1 MAELLVRGGC
11 VIDMRPH
18 PVVLRDTDVHV
29 VDGRI
34 AAVGPGLVVPGAD
47 VVDARQRIV
56 LPGFVD
62 THRHG
67 WQSVL
72 RASALDVD
80 LGGYLERVA
89 GRLARALGPDDV
101 ATASLLTGLECLD
114 AGVTTVQDHAHIAF
128 TPEHAAAVVEGLQA
142 AGVRAVFGY
151 GRPVL
156 SEPQPWRPGDVRR
169 VRQEV
174 LPGDDGLV
182 TMMLAALGPTHGGV
196 EEAVADWNLA
206 RELGLRVA
214 VHIGAS
220 PEVPRPVALL
230 RELGIVA
237 PGTLYVHG
245 NSLPDD
251 ELGLIAG
258 TGGALSITPA
268 VEARMG
274 HGAPVLG
281 RARARGVPTG
291 LGVDVVT
298 TVPGDMFSVMR
309 AALLSVDASGGER
322 VPMADVVAAATL
334 GGATAL
340 GMADRIGSLRPG
352 AQADIV
358 LLRTDAVGAAG
369 GHDPV
374 GLAVNAHPGL
384 VDTVLVAGRVV
395 KRDGRLLHPAVA
407 EVVAAANEVATRLT
421 PSAP

>member
-1 MAELLVRGGC
+1 VSEILIKGGC
-11 VIDMRPH
+11 VVDMRPH

-29 VDGRI
+29 VDGVV
-34 AAVGPGLVVPGAD
+34 AAVGRGLDAPGAE
-47 VVDARQRIV
+47 VIDARARVV

-72 RASALDVD
+72 RAAALDVD
-80 LGGYLERVA
+80 LAGYLDRVA
-89 GRLARALGPDDV
+89 GRLAPALDPADV

-114 AGVTTVQDHAHIAF
+114 AGITTVQDHAHIAY

-142 AGVRAVFGY
+142 SGVRAVFGY

-156 SEPQPWRPGDVRR
+156 DEPRPWFAGDVRR
-169 VRQEV
+169 VRTDV

-182 TMMLAALGPTHGGV
+182 TMMLAATGPSYLPV
-196 EEAVADWNLA
+196 EEVAAEWALA
-206 RELGLRVA
+206 RELDLRIA
-214 VHIGAS
+214 VHVGAG
-220 PEVPRPVALL
+220 PVARRPVVLL
-230 RELGIVA
+230 RELGIA
-237 PGTLYVHG
+237 EPGTVYVHG

-251 ELGLIAG
+251 ELTLIAD

-274 HGAPVLG
+274 HGAPTLG
-281 RARARGVPTG
+281 RVQALGVPAG

-309 AALLSVDASGGER
+309 AAALTVDASGGER
-322 VPMADVVAAATL
+322 VPMADVLRAATL

-358 LLRTDAVGAAG
+358 LLRTDAVGVAG
-369 GHDPV
+369 AHDPV
-374 GLAVNAHPGL
+374 GVAVNAHPGL

-407 EVVAAANEVATRLT
+407 EVVAAANGVARRLV
-421 PSAP
+421 AG

>member
-1 MAELLVRGGC
+1 VTDILIRGGC
-11 VIDMRPH
+11 VVDMRPH
-18 PVVLRDTDVHV
+18 PVVLPDTDVHV

-34 AAVGPGLVVPGAD
+34 AAVGPGLAAAGAE
-47 VVDARQRIV
+47 VIDARNRIV

-72 RASALDVD
+72 RAAALDVD
-80 LGGYLERVA
+80 LAGYLERVA
-89 GRLARALGPDDV
+89 GRLAPALRPDDV

-114 AGVTTVQDHAHIAF
+114 AGITTVQDHAHIAF
-128 TPEHAAAVVEGLQA
+128 TPEHAAAVVEGLQDS
-142 AGVRAVFGY
+142 GVRAVFGY
-151 GRPVL
+151 GRPVRAQ
-156 SEPQPWRPGDVRR
+156 PQPWRAGDVRR
-169 VRQEV
+169 VRAEV
-174 LPGDDGLV
+174 LPDDDGLV
-182 TMMLAALGPTHGGV
+182 TMRLAALGPTHGDV
-196 EEAVADWNLA
+196 EEAVADWHLA
-206 RELGLRVA
+206 RELGLRIA
-214 VHIGAS
+214 VHIGAT
-220 PEVPRPVALL
+220 PAVARPVALL
-230 RELGIVA
+230 RELGVVA

-251 ELGLIAG
+251 ELSLIAG

-274 HGAPVLG
+274 HGAPTLG
-281 RARARGVPTG
+281 RVRALGVPAG

-309 AALLSVDASGGER
+309 SALLTVDASGGER
-322 VPMADVVAAATL
+322 VPMADILQAATL

-340 GMADRIGSLRPG
+340 GMADRIGSLRTG
-352 AQADIV
+352 AQADVV

-374 GLAVNAHPGL
+374 GVAVNAHPGL

-395 KRDGRLLHPAVA
+395 KRDGRLLHPGVA
-407 EVVAAANEVATRLT
+407 EVVVEAGEVARRL
-421 PSAP
+421 AGA

>member
-1 MAELLVRGGC
+1 MSEILIRGGC
-11 VIDMRPH
+11 VVDMRPQ

-29 VDGRI
+29 VDGTI
-34 AAVGPGLVVPGAD
+34 AAVGRGLDAPGAE
-47 VVDARQRIV
+47 VVEARERIV

-72 RASALDVD
+72 RAAALDVD
-80 LGGYLERVA
+80 LAGYLERVA
-89 GRLARALGPDDV
+89 GRLAPALRPDDV

-114 AGVTTVQDHAHIAF
+114 AGITTVQDHSHVAY

-142 AGVRAVFGY
+142 SGVRAVFGY

-156 SEPQPWRPGDVRR
+156 DQPRPWRGGDVRR
-169 VRQEV
+169 VRTDV
-174 LPGDDGLV
+174 LPDDDALV
-182 TMMLAALGPTHGGV
+182 TMLLAAVGPSYSPV
-196 EEAVADWNLA
+196 EEVVAEWGLA
-206 RELGLRVA
+206 RELGLRIA
-214 VHIGAS
+214 VHVGAG
-220 PEVPRPVALL
+220 PVAQRPVALL
-230 RELGIVA
+230 RELGVVT

-245 NSLPDD
+245 NSLPDA
-251 ELGLIAG
+251 ELSLIAA

-274 HGAPVLG
+274 HGAPMLG
-281 RARARGVPTG
+281 RVRALGVPAG

-309 AALLSVDASGGER
+309 AALLTVDASGGVR
-322 VPMADVVAAATL
+322 VPMADVVTAATL

-340 GMADRIGSLRPG
+340 GMADRIGSLRIG

-358 LLRTDAVGAAG
+358 LLRTDVVSSAG
-369 GHDPV
+369 GHDPIGTV
-374 GLAVNAHPGL
+374 VNAHPGL

-395 KRDGRLLHPAVA
+395 KRDGRLLHPRVA
-407 EVVAAANEVATRLT
+407 DVVAAANGVARRL
-421 PSAP
+421 AGV

>member
-1 MAELLVRGGC
+1 VAEILVRGGC

-18 PVVLRDTDVHV
+18 PMVLRDTDVHV

-34 AAVGPGLVVPGAD
+34 AAVGPGLAAPGAD
-47 VVDARQRIV
+47 VIDARERIV
-56 LPGFVD
+56 LPGLVD

-89 GRLARALGPDDV
+89 GRLAPALRPADV

-142 AGVRAVFGY
+142 SGVRAVFGY
-151 GRPVL
+151 GRPVR
-156 SEPQPWRPGDVRR
+156 SEPQPWLPDDVRR
-169 VRQEV
+169 VRTEV
-174 LPGDDGLV
+174 LPDDDGLV
-182 TMMLAALGPTHGGV
+182 TMLLAALGPTHGGV
-196 EEAVADWNLA
+196 EETVADWNLA

-214 VHIGAS
+214 VHIGAGRA
-220 PEVPRPVALL
+220 VPRPVGLL

-251 ELGLIAG
+251 ELALIAG

-274 HGAPVLG
+274 HGAPMLG
-281 RARARGVPTG
+281 RVRALGVPTG

-298 TVPGDMFSVMR
+298 TVPGDLFSVMR
-309 AALLSVDASGGER
+309 AALLTVDASGGER
-322 VPMADVVAAATL
+322 VPAADVLEAATL

-374 GLAVNAHPGL
+374 GVAVNAHPGL

-395 KRDGRLLHPAVA
+395 KRDGRLLHPRVA
-407 EVVAAANEVATRLT
+407 EVVAAANEVAARL
-421 PSAP
+421 AP

>member
-1 MAELLVRGGC
+1 VGNGLEAAGAE
-11 VIDMRPH
+11 
-18 PVVLRDTDVHV
+18 
-29 VDGRI
+29 
-34 AAVGPGLVVPGAD
+34 
-47 VVDARQRIV
+47 VVDARERIV

-72 RASALDVD
+72 RATALDVD
-80 LGGYLERVA
+80 LAGYLQRVT
-89 GRLARALGPDDV
+89 GRLAAALEPADV

-114 AGVTTVQDHAHIAF
+114 AGITTVQDHAHIAF

-142 AGVRAVFGY
+142 SGVRAVFGY
-151 GRPVL
+151 GRPVC
-156 SEPQPWRPGDVRR
+156 SEPQPWRADDVRR
-169 VRQEV
+169 LRADV
-174 LPGDDGLV
+174 LPDDEGLV
-182 TMMLAALGPTHGGV
+182 TMLLAAAGPSYASV
-196 EEAVADWNLA
+196 EEAVADWHLA
-206 RELGLRVA
+206 RELGLRIA
-214 VHIGAS
+214 VHIGVS
-220 PEVPRPVALL
+220 PAVPRPVSLL

-251 ELGLIAG
+251 ELVLIAD
-258 TGGALSITPA
+258 TAGALSITPA

-274 HGAPVLG
+274 HGAPTLSRV
-281 RARARGVPTG
+281 RALGVPAG

-309 AALLSVDASGGER
+309 AGLLSVDASGGER
-322 VPMADVVAAATL
+322 VPMADILRAATL

-340 GMADRIGSLRPG
+340 GMADRIGSLRTG

-358 LLRTDAVGAAG
+358 LLRTDAVSTAG

-395 KRDGRLLHPAVA
+395 KRDGRLLHPRVA
-407 EVVAAANEVATRLT
+407 EVVAEAGKVATRL
-421 PSAP
+421 AGV

>member
-1 MAELLVRGGC
+1 VPEVLIKGGC
-11 VIDMRPH
+11 VVDMRPQ

-29 VDGRI
+29 VGGRI
-34 AAVGPGLVVPGAD
+34 AAVGPQLAAPGAE
-47 VVDARQRIV
+47 VIDARNRIV

-72 RASALDVD
+72 RAAALDVD
-80 LGGYLERVA
+80 LAGYLERVA
-89 GRLARALGPDDV
+89 GHLAPALRPDDV

-114 AGVTTVQDHAHIAF
+114 AGITTVQDHAHIAF

-142 AGVRAVFGY
+142 SGVRAVFGY

-156 SEPQPWRPGDVRR
+156 DQPRPWRAGDVRR
-169 VRQEV
+169 IRTDV

-182 TMMLAALGPTHGGV
+182 TMLLAAVGPSYTPV
-196 EEAVADWNLA
+196 EEVVAEWGLA
-206 RELGLRVA
+206 RELGLRIA
-214 VHIGAS
+214 VHVGAG
-220 PEVPRPVALL
+220 PVAQRPVALL
-230 RELGIVA
+230 RELGVVA

-251 ELGLIAG
+251 ELSLIAG

-274 HGAPVLG
+274 HGAPMLG
-281 RARARGVPTG
+281 RVRALGVPAG

-309 AALLSVDASGGER
+309 AALLTVDASGGER
-322 VPMADVVAAATL
+322 VPMADIVAAATL

-340 GMADRIGSLRPG
+340 GMADRIGSLRTG
-352 AQADIV
+352 AQADVV

-374 GLAVNAHPGL
+374 GVAVNAHPGL

-395 KRDGRLLHPAVA
+395 KRDGRLLHSGVA
-407 EVVAAANEVATRLT
+407 EVVEAANGVARRL
-421 PSAP
+421 AGV

>member
-1 MAELLVRGGC
+1 MLIRGGC
-11 VIDMRPH
+11 VVDMRPR
-18 PVVLRDTDVHV
+18 PIVLRDTDVHV
-29 VDGRI
+29 VDGRV
-34 AAVGPGLVVPGAD
+34 AAVGKGLAAPGAE
-47 VVDARQRIV
+47 VVDARDRIV
-56 LPGFVD
+56 LPGLVD

-72 RASALDVD
+72 RAAALDTD
-80 LGGYLERVA
+80 LAGYLERVA
-89 GRLARALGPDDV
+89 GRLAPALEPADV

-114 AGVTTVQDHAHIAF
+114 AGVTTVQDHAHIAY

-142 AGVRAVFGY
+142 SGVRAVFGY

-156 SEPQPWRPGDVRR
+156 DEPRPWRAADVRR
-169 VRQEV
+169 VRTEV

-182 TMMLAALGPTHGGV
+182 TMALAAVGPSYVPV
-196 EEAVADWNLA
+196 EEVVAEWGLA
-206 RELGLRVA
+206 RDLGLPIA
-214 VHIGAS
+214 VHVGAG
-220 PEVPRPVALL
+220 PVAHRPVALL
-230 RELGIVA
+230 RELGLA
-237 PGTLYVHG
+237 TPGTLYVHG

-251 ELGLIAG
+251 ELALIAD

-274 HGAPVLG
+274 HGAPTLG
-281 RARARGVPTG
+281 RVRALGVPAG

-309 AALLSVDASGGER
+309 AALLAVDASGGER
-322 VPMADVVAAATL
+322 VPTADVLAAATL

-340 GMADRIGSLRPG
+340 GLADRIGSLRVG

-358 LLRTDAVGAAG
+358 LLRTDAVGSAG

-395 KRDGRLLHPAVA
+395 KRDGRLLHPRVA
-407 EVVAAANEVATRLT
+407 EVVAAANGVATRL
-421 PSAP
+421 AG

>member
-1 MAELLVRGGC
+1 MSEILIQGGC
-11 VIDMRPH
+11 VVDMRPY

-29 VDGRI
+29 VDDRI
-34 AAVGPGLVVPGAD
+34 AAAGNGLEAAGAE
-47 VVDARQRIV
+47 VVDARERIV

-72 RASALDVD
+72 RATALDVD
-80 LGGYLERVA
+80 LAGYLQRVT
-89 GRLARALGPDDV
+89 GRLAAALEPADV

-114 AGVTTVQDHAHIAF
+114 AGITTVQDHAHIAF

-142 AGVRAVFGY
+142 SGVRAVFGY
-151 GRPVL
+151 GRPVC
-156 SEPQPWRPGDVRR
+156 SEPQPWRADDVRR
-169 VRQEV
+169 LRADV
-174 LPGDDGLV
+174 LRRDDGLV
-182 TMMLAALGPTHGGV
+182 TMLLAAAGPSYASV
-196 EEAVADWNLA
+196 EEAVADWHLA
-206 RELGLRVA
+206 RELGLRIA
-214 VHIGAS
+214 VHIGVS
-220 PEVPRPVALL
+220 PAVPRPVSLL

-251 ELGLIAG
+251 ELALIAD

-274 HGAPVLG
+274 HGAPTLG
-281 RARARGVPTG
+281 RVRALGVPAG

-309 AALLSVDASGGER
+309 AGLLSVDASGWER
-322 VPMADVVAAATL
+322 VPMADIVAAATL

-340 GMADRIGSLRPG
+340 GMADRIGSLRTG

-358 LLRTDAVGAAG
+358 LLRTDAVSTAGA
-369 GHDPV
+369 HDPV

-395 KRDGRLLHPAVA
+395 KRDGRLLHPRAA
-407 EVVAAANEVATRLT
+407 EVVAEAGKVATRL
-421 PSAP
+421 AGV

>member
-1 MAELLVRGGC
+1 MAEILVRGGC

-34 AAVGPGLVVPGAD
+34 AAVGPGLVAPGAE

-80 LGGYLERVA
+80 LGGYLDHVA
-89 GRLARALGPDDV
+89 GRLAPALEPDDV

-128 TPEHAAAVVEGLQA
+128 TPEHAAAVVDGLQA
-142 AGVRAVFGY
+142 SGVRAVFGY
-151 GRPVL
+151 GRPVR
-156 SEPQPWRPGDVRR
+156 SEPQPWRAGDVRR
-169 VRQEV
+169 VRTEV

-182 TMMLAALGPTHGGV
+182 TMVLAALGPTHGGV
-196 EEAVADWNLA
+196 DEAVADWKLA

-220 PEVPRPVALL
+220 PAVPRPVALL

-258 TGGALSITPA
+258 TGGALSVTPA

-281 RARARGVPTG
+281 RARAFGVPTG

-322 VPMADVVAAATL
+322 VPMADVLAAATL

-340 GMADRIGSLRPG
+340 GMADRIGSLRTG

-358 LLRTDAVGAAG
+358 LLRTDVVGAAG

-407 EVVAAANEVATRLT
+407 EVVAAANEVATRL
-421 PSAP
+421 ALL

>member
-1 MAELLVRGGC
+1 VSEILIRGGC
-11 VIDMRPH
+11 VVDMRPH

-34 AAVGPGLVVPGAD
+34 AAVGRGLTAPGAE
-47 VVDARQRIV
+47 VVNARERIV

-67 WQSVL
+67 WLSVL
-72 RASALDVD
+72 RAAALDDD
-80 LGGYLERVA
+80 LGSYLDRVT
-89 GRLARALGPDDV
+89 GRFAPALDPADV

-114 AGVTTVQDHAHIAF
+114 AGITTVQDHAHIAY

-151 GRPVL
+151 GRPVFA
-156 SEPQPWRPGDVRR
+156 EPQQWRADDVRR
-169 VRQEV
+169 VRTDV
-174 LPGDDGLV
+174 LPDDDGLV
-182 TMMLAALGPTHGGV
+182 TMLLAAVGPSYASVKETI
-196 EEAVADWNLA
+196 ADWRLA
-206 RELGLRVA
+206 RELGLRIA
-214 VHIGAS
+214 VHVGAG
-220 PEVPRPVALL
+220 PVAQRPVALL

-251 ELGLIAG
+251 ELTLIAA

-274 HGAPVLG
+274 HGAPTLG
-281 RARARGVPTG
+281 RVRSLGVLAG

-298 TVPGDMFSVMR
+298 TVPGDMFAVMR
-309 AALLSVDASGGER
+309 AALLAVDAAGGER
-322 VPMADVVAAATL
+322 VPVSDVLQAATR
-334 GGATAL
+334 GGAVAL

-352 AQADIV
+352 AQADVV
-358 LLRTDAVGAAG
+358 LLRTDAVGVAG

-374 GLAVNAHPGL
+374 GVAVNAHPGL

-395 KRDGRLLHPAVA
+395 KRDGRLLHPAVK
-407 EVVAAANEVATRLT
+407 ETVAAAGRVAERL
-421 PSAP
+421 AGV